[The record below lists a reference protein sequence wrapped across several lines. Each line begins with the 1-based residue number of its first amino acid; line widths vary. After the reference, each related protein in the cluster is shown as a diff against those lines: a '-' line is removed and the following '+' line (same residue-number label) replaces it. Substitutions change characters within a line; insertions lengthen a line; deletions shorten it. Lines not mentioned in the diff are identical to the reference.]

1 MSVTI
6 TPTEER
12 VRLQIGEKSHDTV
25 RTHEI
30 LTRWL
35 ERQAHQKGRH
45 INISSVCVDADRDP
59 SLRQTYLYA
68 WADSFPDTLPDW
80 LRTATP
86 TVTGVLGGWDT
97 VES

>member
-1 MSVTI
+1 MTI

-12 VRLQIGEKSHDTV
+12 VRLRIDEKPHDAV

-45 INISSVCVDADRDP
+45 INIHSVCVDADRDP
-59 SLRQTYLYA
+59 SLRCTYLYA

-80 LRTATP
+80 LRTAKP
-86 TVTGVLGGWDT
+86 VVTGAFGVPDG
-97 VES
+97 VEG